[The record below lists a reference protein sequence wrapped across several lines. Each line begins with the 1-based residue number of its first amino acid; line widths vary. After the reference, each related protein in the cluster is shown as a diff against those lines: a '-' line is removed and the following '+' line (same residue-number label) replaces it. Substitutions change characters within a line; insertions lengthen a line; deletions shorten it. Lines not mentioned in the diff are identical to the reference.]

1 MNPSAAIELLRDAG
15 MTEKAIGAE
24 VGARQSTINKIR
36 RGQMQPTYEVG
47 RALVELA
54 MSVQRKAARRGKRQ
68 APTSGEAA

>member
-15 MTEKAIGAE
+15 MTEQAIGAK
-24 VGARQSTINKIR
+24 VGAGQSTINKIR

-54 MSVQRKAARRGKRQ
+54 VAARRRQ
-68 APTSGEAA
+68 ARRRQVPS